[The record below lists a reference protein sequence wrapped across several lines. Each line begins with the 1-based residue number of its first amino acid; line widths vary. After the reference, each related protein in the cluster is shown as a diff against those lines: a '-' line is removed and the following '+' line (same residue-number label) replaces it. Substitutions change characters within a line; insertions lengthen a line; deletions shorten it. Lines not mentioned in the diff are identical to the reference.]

1 MRPRGFTIA
10 TGPKEPDMAD
20 YLGGVVI
27 ALVCTGIGYLLT
39 DDLWMATSGGVVAL
53 VTVVVPRFLKSR

>member
-1 MRPRGFTIA
+1 
-10 TGPKEPDMAD
+10 MAD